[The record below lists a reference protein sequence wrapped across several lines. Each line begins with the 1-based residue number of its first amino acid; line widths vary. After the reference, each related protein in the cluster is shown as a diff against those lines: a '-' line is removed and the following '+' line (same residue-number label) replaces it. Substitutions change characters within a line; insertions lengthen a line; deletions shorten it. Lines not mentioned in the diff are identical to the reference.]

1 VETAAVECFICG
13 NKKGCNEC
21 EYLTD
26 YEQRLA
32 RNLFIITRR
41 DIFHTTDIF
50 M

>member
-1 VETAAVECFICG
+1 METAAVECFIYG
-13 NKKGCNEC
+13 NKTGCNEC

-32 RNLFIITRR
+32 IKRNLF
-41 DIFHTTDIF
+41 